1 MKLDNYKIHT
11 ISLVL
16 LLAVGSLTT
25 EVNGQKLKI
34 MPLGNSITFGEDSS
48 PEHQEKTTAG
58 NCVAYRKA
66 LYDLLNSAGYTYDFV
81 GSQHSGWNAGLPSNA
96 DDSLD
101 YCDNAGF
108 PGLTPGQMKTLL
120 RTSTN
125 PHWDYD
131 CELSYCPQNYLE
143 VFDPDIILLHLGTN
157 GLLSY
162 ADAEEYRDSI
172 NDILDIIDDYEAS
185 VGRTIPVF
193 LAQIINR
200 RDNSTCLPTHAP
212 TAYFNDLLAPL
223 VTSRNNAGDEIIL
236 ADMENIPGFCYKDED
251 HGGDM
256 FDDLHPAESGYE
268 LMAEKWFEKLDYY
281 NYTAPHVGNI
291 PNVTIYENESSK
303 TINLNNYVFDPQDPD
318 EDITWSFMPNPPVH
332 FYISIANGIATITHK
347 NPAWEGN
354 ETITFKAEDSGNG
367 STPLFDTDEVT
378 IYAVAVNDT
387 PVILSQQP
395 ISVLEDSQVTLG
407 FSSINVYDPDNVYPD
422 DFTLHVLPGS
432 NYTII
437 GSYAVKPNHNYN
449 GTIYVPVYVND
460 GHANSNT
467 YNLTITVT
475 PVNDPPWLSIPSNR
489 TVNEGSLY
497 SITITPGDFD
507 IGDNLELI
515 PLDIPEWLSF
525 NSTTG
530 LLRGIP
536 FNDEV
541 GLHSVKIRV
550 NDGSVNVDSTFSVEV
565 INTNDIPVITSYP
578 EDTDIFTNEYF
589 EYYIVAEDSDI
600 NDVLSYSAAIK
611 PSFLTFDIPTHKLSG
626 TPLNANIGT
635 HQVSLKVGDG
645 TVFVYQNFN
654 LHVAM
659 KTHAP
664 EITSV
669 HVYTIDEDSQY
680 LYALKAKDI
689 DNDILTFSDI
699 RIPDWT
705 SFYSSGILMGTPTN
719 DDVGFHDVILSVTDG
734 LYTVYDSFNIEV
746 INVNDPPVILGTSK
760 ILQTPEETPIV
771 ITLEDIEV
779 EDDDN
784 LYPDDFSLELFTG
797 DHYTV
802 IDNSVIPNTNFLG
815 KLNVSISV
823 NDGLDSD
830 EADIPVYVGPTSVE
844 EINKNKGYI
853 ESVYPVPAN
862 NNINFKFNQLNEN
875 AEITFYDCSAKPLKV
890 IIVPAQTTELAVDI
904 RELPVGIIFYK
915 INYKQ
920 EYNSGKFLINR

>member
-1 MKLDNYKIHT
+1 MKLDHYKIPN
-11 ISLVL
+11 IAFVL
-16 LLAVGSLTT
+16 LLAIIFFLATLVSS
-25 EVNGQKLKI
+25 GQKLKI
-34 MPLGNSITFGEDSS
+34 MPLGNSITYGESLANQV
-48 PEHQEKTTAG
+48 PANEI
-58 NCVAYRKA
+58 AYRYE
-66 LYDLLNSAGYTYDFV
+66 LYNLLIGAGYTFDFV
-81 GSQHSGWNAGLPSNA
+81 GSQETGWNYIPNSPI
-96 DDSLD
+96 DSLD
-101 YCDNAGF
+101 YTNNAGF
-108 PGLTPGQMKTLL
+108 PGITPTQLITLL
-120 RTSTN
+120 NTGIN
-125 PHWDYD
+125 QADEND
-131 CELSYCPQNYLE
+131 CELSKYTGCPHNYLE
-143 VFDPDIILLHLGTN
+143 VFDPDIILLHIGTN
-157 GLLSY
+157 GLDSY
-162 ADAEEYRDSI
+162 ATAELYRD
-172 NDILDIIDDYEAS
+172 NVNTILDIIDAYEAS

-200 RDNSTCLPTHAP
+200 KDNSTCDPIHAP
-212 TAYFNDLLAPL
+212 TSYYNDLLHDL
-223 VTSRNNAGDEIIL
+223 VDSRPDDEIIL
-236 ADMENIPGFCYKDED
+236 VDMENTPGFCYKDEAN
-251 HGGDM
+251 GGHMEDTW
-256 FDDLHPAESGYE
+256 HPTMAGYA
-268 LMAEKWFEKLDYY
+268 LMAARWFEHLDYY
-281 NYTAPHVGNI
+281 NYTAPKVGNI
-291 PNVTIYENESSK
+291 PNVTIYESESNK

-318 EDITWSFMPNPPVH
+318 EDITWSFTPNPAVH
-332 FYISIANGIATITHK
+332 FNISIANGIATITHK
-347 NPAWEGN
+347 NPEWAGN

-378 IYAVAVNDT
+378 IYAVAVND
-387 PVILSQQP
+387 PPIIQGQQP
-395 ISVLEDSQVTLG
+395 ISIQEDSQVTIG
-407 FSSINVYDPDNVYPD
+407 FSKITVYDPDNVYPD

-437 GSYAVKPNHNYN
+437 GSYTVKPNQNYN
-449 GTIYVPVYVND
+449 GTLHVPVYVND
-460 GHANSNT
+460 GLANSNT
-467 YNLTITVT
+467 YSLTVTVT
-475 PVNDPPWLSIPSNR
+475 PVNDKPWLNIPSNR
-489 TVNEGSLY
+489 TAYEGSLY

-530 LLRGIP
+530 LLRGTP

-541 GLHSVKIRV
+541 GLHTVKIRV
-550 NDGSVNVDSTFSVEV
+550 SDSSVNVDSTFVIEV
-565 INTNDIPVITSYP
+565 INTNDIPYIISYP
-578 EDTDIFTNEYF
+578 EDTSIFTNEYF

-669 HVYTIDEDSQY
+669 HVYTVDEDSQY

-699 RIPDWT
+699 KIPDWT

-760 ILQTPEETPIV
+760 ILITPKETPLE
-771 ITLEDIEV
+771 ITLNDINV

-802 IDNSVIPNTNFLG
+802 IDNSVIPNTDFLG
-815 KLNVSISV
+815 KLNVNISV